1 MANDAQVI
9 AIVGLAGRF
18 PGAAELAALA
28 PAEPAEPVAA
38 ADAGWSRLVACA
50 WEALHASGSAVR
62 DPRRAGLFVAVD
74 GEAQL
79 QGRRGEPVAGAA
91 LELGL
96 GGPAVAV
103 AAAASPAPSSP
114 IQAAVERAC
123 RGLRGGECDLA
134 LAGALAEGAA
144 GVAALKRL
152 AAALA
157 EDDRIAG
164 VVRGGAILPPGP
176 PPGAARDGEGG
187 PQPARQRPALVTEY
201 APPGNGLEAAIAAIW
216 QEQLGVDRVGVEDNF
231 FELGGTSLLGT
242 RIVALLKEWLEQEI
256 PTVSLY
262 EGPTVSALARVILA
276 GGGGGGPR
284 RGGYDAVRERG
295 ERRRKKLQRL
305 AQETAPGLAD

>member
-28 PAEPAEPVAA
+28 PAAGGEPAPREG
-38 ADAGWSRLVACA
+38 ADAIWKHLVACA
-50 WEALHASGSAVR
+50 WEALHASGSAVH
-62 DPRRAGLFVAVD
+62 DPRRAGLFVAFD
-74 GEAQL
+74 AEAQL
-79 QGRRGEPVAGAA
+79 QSRGGEPVAGAA

-103 AAAASPAPSSP
+103 ATV
-114 IQAAVERAC
+114 QAAVERAC
-123 RGLRGGECDLA
+123 QGLRGGECDLA
-134 LAGALAEGAA
+134 LAAALAEGAA

-157 EDDRIAG
+157 EDDRIVG
-164 VVRGGAILPPGP
+164 VVRGGAILPPSP
-176 PPGAARDGEGG
+176 PPGAARDGEGE
-187 PQPARQRPALVTEY
+187 PPPARQRPALLTEY

-216 QEQLGVDRVGVEDNF
+216 QEQLGVDRVGVQDNF
-231 FELGGTSLLGT
+231 FELGGSSLLGT
-242 RIVALLKEWLEQEI
+242 QIIALLKGWLEQEI

-276 GGGGGGPR
+276 GSGGGGPR
-284 RGGYDAVRERG
+284 RGYDAVRERG

-305 AQETAPGLAD
+305 APETAPGLAD